1 MAIEM
6 QFFVCFR
13 RQPMHKLF
21 LVFTLIFS
29 GISLYGASAQNQ
41 QPAAQPQAVQAQQQA
56 AKPKTVVA
64 KSYSFAEELIEIPLK
79 PFEAQK
85 IADADLINLNPQLLK
100 LYENAVNAEQQAN
113 AFKDPAS
120 VIKAWTEVAKIQ
132 QQNPFLQA
140 AMTRLAEWKNCVDL
154 FNKHQ
159 ASLNKIKML
168 LSSKL
173 LSDEQKTNLIMQHLE
188 EFGLSFGTQETLNL
202 VEKTAI
208 PQNANF
214 QAKIKETKQKRCEK
228 NSGKD
233 CFDCGV
239 SAQAEKERFE
249 LFEKACGLRFQP
261 GCEEV
266 NKIKAAQDAEK
277 ARLAAEEK
285 RKADEFAK
293 RTFVF
298 QDEPVNVIKP
308 FVLGTVSEQDILNAD
323 QKVLKMFEDMV
334 GKEQQP
340 EKVKTPGAMIVAW
353 EEITKITEKNPFL
366 QAATQRLA
374 DWRACLEK
382 LEKYEAKTAEMKK
395 VEADQS
401 LAVNYRTAFAVN
413 YLNEFGVTFGTTEV
427 VKATVYNNEIAY
439 SEALTTK
446 IKEIR
451 KQRCDLNSAVDCQ
464 TYGLKHA
471 ANDAEKAA
479 YLKKACDLG
488 RKAACSGEKAAAAEA
503 PANAQP
509 QAQEQPKEPEK
520 PKELTEEEKFKK
532 ELNDAGRR
540 TRLIAGSTTLVAG
553 VVIGALGGI
562 SLYGMSKAK
571 KDRDK
576 YFDSYKQ
583 STEYDEMVHFRKKT
597 QDADKKRKTYMALG
611 IAGIGVGVALI
622 ATGIT
627 FYSIEFEGEKEVKK
641 KYNVS
646 FGASPMDGTFNFA
659 LNW

>member
-1 MAIEM
+1 M
-6 QFFVCFR
+6 R
-13 RQPMHKLF
+13 KLVVF
-21 LVFTLIFS
+21 SFMLVFCFFYS
-29 GISLYGASAQNQ
+29 SAAGNNA
-41 QPAAQPQAVQAQQQA
+41 PKEAKN
-56 AKPKTVVA
+56 KPKTVVA
-64 KSYSFAEELIEIPLK
+64 KSYSFAEELIEVPIK
-79 PFEAQK
+79 PFVVEK
-85 IADADLINLNPQLLK
+85 ISEQDLLNMNPQLLK
-100 LYENAVNAEQQAN
+100 LYEAAVNAEKQKN
-113 AFKDPAS
+113 AFQNAHS
-120 VIKAWTEVAKIQ
+120 IIKAWMEIAKFK
-132 QQNPFLQA
+132 QQNPFLYIA
-140 AMTRLAEWKNCVDL
+140 TARLNEWTTCIEL

-159 ASLNKIKML
+159 ESLKKIRML
-168 LSSKL
+168 LESTL
-173 LSDEQKTNLIMQHLE
+173 LSEEQKTNIILQHLD
-188 EFGLSFGTQETLNL
+188 EFGFSFGTQEVVDLIS
-202 VEKTAI
+202 KTNI
-208 PQNANF
+208 PNNAAF
-214 QAKIKETKQKRCEK
+214 QAKVKETKQKRCEH

-233 CFDCGV
+233 CYECGMNFV
-239 SAQAEKERFE
+239 TVEYEKLM
-249 LFEKACGLRFQP
+249 LFTKSCDLKFQP
-261 GCEEV
+261 GCDEA
-266 NKIKAAQDAEK
+266 NKIKVAQDAEK

-298 QDEPVNVIKP
+298 QDDPLNLIKP
-308 FVLGTVSEQDILNAD
+308 FVLGQVSEQDILSTD
-323 QKVLKMFEDMV
+323 PKLLKMFEATV
-334 GKEQQP
+334 NKEKQP
-340 EKVKTPGAMIVAW
+340 EIIKTPGAMIVAW

-374 DWRACLEK
+374 EWKAALEK
-382 LEKYEAKTAEMKK
+382 LEKHEAKSAEMQKI
-395 VEADQS
+395 EADNA
-401 LAVNYRTAFAVN
+401 LPVNYRTAFAVN
-413 YLNEFGVTFGTTEV
+413 YLNEFGVNFGTTEV

-439 SEALTTK
+439 SESLTTK

-464 TYGLKHA
+464 TYGLKHS
-471 ANDAEKAA
+471 ANDEEKAA

-509 QAQEQPKEPEK
+509 QAQEQPKEQEK

-532 ELNDAGRR
+532 ELNDAGGR
-540 TRLIAGSTTLVAG
+540 TRMIAGTTTLVAG
-553 VVIGALGGI
+553 VVIGALGGV

-583 STEYDEMVHFRKKT
+583 SSDYDEMVHFRKKT
-597 QDADKKRKTYMALG
+597 QDADKKRKTYMGLG
-611 IAGIGVGVALI
+611 FAGIGVGVALI

-646 FGASPMDGTFNFA
+646 FGASPFDGSLQFA

>member
-1 MAIEM
+1 MKKIFIVLALL
-6 QFFVCFR
+6 C
-13 RQPMHKLF
+13 
-21 LVFTLIFS
+21 VF
-29 GISLYGASAQNQ
+29 SLHAAPAANQNT
-41 QPAAQPQAVQAQQQA
+41 QPA
-56 AKPKTVVA
+56 KTTVA
-64 KSYSFAEELIEIPLK
+64 KSYTFAEELVDLPIK
-79 PFEAQK
+79 PFVPGQLSN
-85 IADADLINLNPQLLK
+85 ADLMNTSPEILK
-100 LYENAVNAEQQAN
+100 LYETAVNAEQRAN

-120 VIKAWTEVAKIQ
+120 VIKAWTEVSKIT
-132 QQNPFLQA
+132 QQNPFLYLA
-140 AMTRLAEWKNCVDL
+140 TARLNEWKNCVDI

-173 LSDEQKTNLIMQHLE
+173 LSDEQKTNLVMQHLE

-208 PQNANF
+208 AQNANF

-233 CFDCGV
+233 CFDCGA

-277 ARLAAEEK
+277 AKIAAEEK
-285 RKADEFAK
+285 RKLDEFAK
-293 RTFVF
+293 RTFVLL
-298 QDEPVNVIKP
+298 DEPVNVIKP

-323 QKVLKMFEDMV
+323 KKVLKMFEDMV
-334 GKEQQP
+334 GREQQP
-340 EKVKTPGAMIVAW
+340 ENIKTPGAMIVAW

-374 DWRACLEK
+374 EWKACLEK
-382 LEKYEAKTAEMKK
+382 LEKYEAKSAEMKK

-413 YLNEFGVTFGTTEV
+413 YLNEFGVSFGTTEV

-439 SEALTTK
+439 SEALTSK
-446 IKEIR
+446 IKEVR
-451 KQRCDLNSAVDCQ
+451 KQRCDFNSAVDCQ

-471 ANDAEKAA
+471 ANDEEKAA
-479 YLKKACDLG
+479 YLKKACNLG
-488 RKAACSGEKAAAAEA
+488 RKAACSGEQTAAAEA
-503 PANAQP
+503 VPVANTQP
-509 QAQEQPKEPEK
+509 QAQEQPKEQEK

-540 TRLIAGSTTLVAG
+540 TRMIAGTTTLVAG

-597 QDADKKRKTYMALG
+597 QDADKKRKTYMGLG
-611 IAGIGVGVALI
+611 FAGIGVGVALI

-641 KYNVS
+641 KYNIS
-646 FGASPMDGTFNFA
+646 FGASPFDGTLQFA
-659 LNW
+659 LRW